1 MKKYFFTI
9 SLFCIVCISCNNDNN
24 DTSVSQEGVGVE
36 VEDAGFYNLRVGNSW
51 TYEYFRRDE
60 FGNPSSEFS
69 TTGIIEEQEIIASQ
83 EINGEQIFTFQVTVS
98 GVEES
103 SSNFP
108 AEDVATFQVKD
119 SLGYLVRLNEGI
131 IFSSE
136 NEQEYLRNDD
146 LFEGV
151 FGVLLNTQEAVEVP
165 VGNFECAVNEVYAML
180 TQEGD
185 LSLGR
190 DEYLYAEGIGEVL
203 YRISFV
209 FTELHVFEQRLIDFS
224 FQEQ

>member
-1 MKKYFFTI
+1 MRKHFFFI
-9 SLFCIVCISCNNDNN
+9 CFLCLLCISCNNDEE
-24 DTSVSQEGVGVE
+24 TSVSQGEIEIE
-36 VEDAGFYNLRVGNSW
+36 VAGFYNLRVGNSW

-60 FGNPSSEFS
+60 LDNPSSEFS
-69 TTGIIEEQEIIASQ
+69 TTGITEEQEIIASQ

-119 SLGYLVRLNEGI
+119 SLGYLVRLNEGV

-136 NEQEYLRNDD
+136 SEQEYLRNDT

-165 VGNFECAVNEVYAML
+165 AGNFECAVNEVYVVL
-180 TQEGD
+180 SEQGE

-209 FTELHVFEQRLIDFS
+209 STEMHVFEQRLIDFS

>member
-1 MKKYFFTI
+1 MRKHFFFI
-9 SLFCIVCISCNNDNN
+9 CFLCLLCISCNNDDN
-24 DTSVSQEGVGVE
+24 DTSVPQVE
-36 VEDAGFYNLRVGNSW
+36 VEDVGFYNLRVGNSW
-51 TYEYFRRDE
+51 TYESFRRDE
-60 FGNPSSEFS
+60 FNNPSSEFS
-69 TTGIIEEQEIIASQ
+69 TTGITEEQEIITSQ

-136 NEQEYLRNDD
+136 SNQEYLRSEE
-146 LFEGV
+146 LFLGV
-151 FGVLLNTQEAVEVP
+151 FGVLLDTEEVVEVP
-165 VGNFECAVNEVYAML
+165 AGDFQCAVNEVYAVL
-180 TQEGD
+180 NDQGEV
-185 LSLGR
+185 SPGR
-190 DEYLYAEGIGEVL
+190 DEYLYADGIGEVL

-209 FTELHVFEQRLIDFS
+209 STEIHVFEQRLIDFN
-224 FQEQ
+224 FPQ

>member
-9 SLFCIVCISCNNDNN
+9 SLFCIVCISCNNDDN
-24 DTSVSQEGVGVE
+24 DTSVPQVE
-36 VEDAGFYNLRVGNSW
+36 VEDVGFYNLRVGNSW

-60 FGNPSSEFS
+60 LDNPSSEFS

-136 NEQEYLRNDD
+136 SNQEYLRSEE
-146 LFEGV
+146 LFLGV
-151 FGVLLNTQEAVEVP
+151 FGVLLDTEVVVEVP
-165 VGNFECAVNEVYAML
+165 SGDFQCKVNEVYAVL
-180 TQEGD
+180 NDQGEV
-185 LSLGR
+185 SPGR
-190 DEYLYAEGIGEVL
+190 DEYLYTDGIGEVL

-209 FTELHVFEQRLIDFS
+209 STEIHVFEQRLIDFN
-224 FQEQ
+224 FPQ